1 MFCVVKGAFVL
12 ALPAAVAERSA
23 TNFFAEFSQGN
34 PIRGLCTRDGQDSR
48 WLSVVSRLGGYGV
61 CLRARCLVDVP
72 RVCVR
77 ISYGPSTASLTGRP
91 KMASVTQPTVIVSVT
106 LASSDMTRALSR
118 SFRIR
123 VNKAPMN
130 CDFIMPLPSRTG
142 GPASL
147 AILYLSRPDASPEN
161 VARVA
166 ALRRAFR
173 KSLTMAAVDARGA
186 LGGFQALQ
194 DALTQSNNPP
204 QGSQSPGEGSGGG
217 GCHLL
222 VPVLG
227 GDAGA
232 DLAITLRKAFM
243 EQGE

>member
-1 MFCVVKGAFVL
+1 MK
-12 ALPAAVAERSA
+12 
-23 TNFFAEFSQGN
+23 Q
-34 PIRGLCTRDGQDSR
+34 
-48 WLSVVSRLGGYGV
+48 
-61 CLRARCLVDVP
+61 
-72 RVCVR
+72 
-77 ISYGPSTASLTGRP
+77 
-91 KMASVTQPTVIVSVT
+91 
-106 LASSDMTRALSR
+106 
-118 SFRIR
+118 
-123 VNKAPMN
+123 
-130 CDFIMPLPSRTG
+130 DFIMPFPSRTG

-161 VARVA
+161 LARVT
-166 ALRRAFR
+166 ALRGAFR

-194 DALTQSNNPP
+194 DALA
-204 QGSQSPGEGSGGG
+204 QGNSSSQDSQSSGGGSGGG